1 MISARGVRHFRHCMF
16 FTALKNPFYTSFL
29 VDFFVL
35 GTYFS
40 RRTIDNDV
48 SDRKEIAQSTFTIIS
63 RRLKGCNFVVCV
75 VCAIQWVTLSNGEVA
90 SERGLVL
97 VTPMI
102 SMSSCASIA
111 SATRFPIVPYP
122 LIATLTTILLKH
134 LAWLNIHKQFVRRQ

>member
-16 FTALKNPFYTSFL
+16 FTALENPFYTSLL

-63 RRLKGCNFVVCV
+63 RRLKGCNFVVCA

-90 SERGLVL
+90 SERRPGLGHTDDFHVIL
-97 VTPMI
+97 CINCIRNTFPNCPI
-102 SMSSCASIA
+102 SIDC
-111 SATRFPIVPYP
+111 
-122 LIATLTTILLKH
+122 H
-134 LAWLNIHKQFVRRQ
+134 LDDHTAQTSGMAEHP